1 MASEWPE
8 GGFKMADILHIVL
21 ENAQIMPDDNNDLR
35 TITPFPTFIR
45 LRPVLLLGKMPLTS
59 SLT

>member
-1 MASEWPE
+1 
-8 GGFKMADILHIVL
+8 MADILHIVL
-21 ENAQIMPDDNNDLR
+21 ENAQIIPDDNNDLR

-45 LRPVLLLGKMPLTS
+45 LWPVLLRGKIPVTS